1 MTQKKY
7 DLKKDE
13 RYLRLLAKSFPNIAD
28 AATEIINLEAIAHL
42 PKGTEHFLADIHGEY
57 QAFQHVL
64 KNASGNIKRKVNE
77 LFGERLRNIEK
88 QELCTLIYY
97 PEQKLELVKKEEKD
111 IKDWYHITIHRL
123 IEVCRDVSSKYTR
136 SKVRKSLPDDFSYII
151 QELLHEHADDKD
163 KTDYVS
169 AIIKTIIS
177 TGRADDFII
186 AICEVIQRLV
196 IDQLPEVES
205 ARQRL
210 AEHAIRAIIQGV
222 VTQARRGQLPVSDI
236 PAEIAQRLEQKTAHS
251 LQPVINATGVIIHT
265 NLGRAPLPSAAVE
278 ALQAAASYT
287 DVEMDLDSGK
297 RSRNRGAGA
306 TAALLAACPG
316 AEDALVVNNG
326 ASALLLATAA
336 LAPGKE
342 VIISRGELIEI
353 GAGFR
358 LPELIESTATRLKE
372 VGATNRTHL
381 ADYEC
386 ALGDNT
392 GAILKVHP
400 SNFRIEGFTSAVGVE
415 DLHRLAVE
423 HDTRLIVD
431 LGSGLRATEK
441 LIAGGYD
448 DIGAG
453 AQLGLDIWFLWQRWV
468 MGEQAGAQVHD
479 ESRIVL
485 HR

>member
-1 MTQKKY
+1 MPTPTPAVSP
-7 DLKKDE
+7 DP
-13 RYLRLLAKSFPNIAD
+13 R
-28 AATEIINLEAIAHL
+28 
-42 PKGTEHFLADIHGEY
+42 
-57 QAFQHVL
+57 
-64 KNASGNIKRKVNE
+64 
-77 LFGERLRNIEK
+77 RNI
-88 QELCTLIYY
+88 
-97 PEQKLELVKKEEKD
+97 PRMD
-111 IKDWYHITIHRL
+111 
-123 IEVCRDVSSKYTR
+123 
-136 SKVRKSLPDDFSYII
+136 
-151 QELLHEHADDKD
+151 ELL
-163 KTDYVS
+163 
-169 AIIKTIIS
+169 
-177 TGRADDFII
+177 
-186 AICEVIQRLV
+186 
-196 IDQLPEVES
+196 QLPEVES

-210 AEHAIRAIIQGV
+210 AEHTIRAIIQGA

-236 PAEIAQRLEQKTAHS
+236 PAEIAQRLEQKNTHS
-251 LQPVINATGVIIHT
+251 LHPVINATGVIIHT

-278 ALQAAASYT
+278 ALHAAASYT
-287 DVEMDLDSGK
+287 DVEMDLGSGK

-372 VGATNRTHL
+372 IGATNRTHL
-381 ADYEC
+381 ADYER

-415 DLHRLAVE
+415 ELHRLAVE

-431 LGSGLRATEK
+431 LGSGLLTHDPALPEEP
-441 LIAGGYD
+441 
-448 DIGAG
+448 DIQAQLRAG
-453 AQLGLDIWFLWQRWV
+453 ADIVIASGDKLLG
-468 MGEQAGAQVHD
+468 GPQAGILLGTKDAIAAVKKHPLARAVRIDKLRLNALEAAISTPSNAVQDALHLDAQTHRERTEAIAQAVGAEVVPHDGRVGGGGAPEYPLPGFAVSLPEPYADALRRQDPPVVGRVHQGRCLVD
-479 ESRIVL
+479 IRCVPADHDAAVISAIKAVG
-485 HR
+485 

>member
-1 MTQKKY
+1 MPT
-7 DLKKDE
+7 
-13 RYLRLLAKSFPNIAD
+13 PTP
-28 AATEIINLEAIAHL
+28 AAS
-42 PKGTEHFLADIHGEY
+42 PDP
-57 QAFQHVL
+57 
-64 KNASGNIKRKVNE
+64 R
-77 LFGERLRNIEK
+77 RNI
-88 QELCTLIYY
+88 
-97 PEQKLELVKKEEKD
+97 PRMD
-111 IKDWYHITIHRL
+111 
-123 IEVCRDVSSKYTR
+123 
-136 SKVRKSLPDDFSYII
+136 
-151 QELLHEHADDKD
+151 ELL
-163 KTDYVS
+163 
-169 AIIKTIIS
+169 
-177 TGRADDFII
+177 
-186 AICEVIQRLV
+186 
-196 IDQLPEVES
+196 QLPEVES

-306 TAALLAACPG
+306 RAALLAACPG

-372 VGATNRTHL
+372 IGATNRTHL
-381 ADYEC
+381 ADYER

-415 DLHRLAVE
+415 ELHRLAVE

-431 LGSGLRATEK
+431 LGSGLLTHDPALPEEP
-441 LIAGGYD
+441 
-448 DIGAG
+448 DIQAQLRAG
-453 AQLGLDIWFLWQRWV
+453 ADIVIASGDKLLG
-468 MGEQAGAQVHD
+468 GPQAGILLGTKEAIAAVKKHPLARAVRIDKLRLNALEAAISTPSNAVQDALHLEPQTHRERTESIAQAVGAEVVPHDGRVGGGGAPEYPLPGYAVSLPERYADALRRQDPPVVGRVHQGRCLVD
-479 ESRIVL
+479 IRCVPADHDATVIAAIKAVG
-485 HR
+485 

>member
-1 MTQKKY
+1 MPT
-7 DLKKDE
+7 
-13 RYLRLLAKSFPNIAD
+13 P
-28 AATEIINLEAIAHL
+28 T
-42 PKGTEHFLADIHGEY
+42 PT
-57 QAFQHVL
+57 
-64 KNASGNIKRKVNE
+64 ASSDPR
-77 LFGERLRNIEK
+77 RNI
-88 QELCTLIYY
+88 
-97 PEQKLELVKKEEKD
+97 PRMD
-111 IKDWYHITIHRL
+111 
-123 IEVCRDVSSKYTR
+123 
-136 SKVRKSLPDDFSYII
+136 
-151 QELLHEHADDKD
+151 ELL
-163 KTDYVS
+163 
-169 AIIKTIIS
+169 
-177 TGRADDFII
+177 
-186 AICEVIQRLV
+186 
-196 IDQLPEVES
+196 QLPEVES

-210 AEHAIRAIIQGV
+210 AEHTIRAIIQGA

-236 PAEIAQRLEQKTAHS
+236 PAEIAQRLEQQNAHS
-251 LQPVINATGVIIHT
+251 LRPVINATGVIIHT

-278 ALQAAASYT
+278 ALHAAASYT
-287 DVEMDLDSGK
+287 DVEMDLGSGK

-372 VGATNRTHL
+372 IGATNRTHL
-381 ADYEC
+381 ADYER

-415 DLHRLAVE
+415 ELHRLAVE

-431 LGSGLRATEK
+431 LGSGLLTHDPALPEEP
-441 LIAGGYD
+441 
-448 DIGAG
+448 DIQAQLRAG
-453 AQLGLDIWFLWQRWV
+453 ADIVIASGDKLLG
-468 MGEQAGAQVHD
+468 GPQAGILLGTKEAIAAVKKHPLARAVRIDKLRLNALEAAISTPSNAVQDALHLDRQTHRERTESIAQAVGAEVVSHDGRVGGGGAPEYPLPGFAVSLPERYADALRRQDPPVVGRVHQGRCLVD
-479 ESRIVL
+479 IRCVPADHDAAVIAAIKAVS
-485 HR
+485 

>member
-1 MTQKKY
+1 MPT
-7 DLKKDE
+7 
-13 RYLRLLAKSFPNIAD
+13 PTP
-28 AATEIINLEAIAHL
+28 AAS
-42 PKGTEHFLADIHGEY
+42 PDP
-57 QAFQHVL
+57 
-64 KNASGNIKRKVNE
+64 R
-77 LFGERLRNIEK
+77 RNI
-88 QELCTLIYY
+88 
-97 PEQKLELVKKEEKD
+97 PRMD
-111 IKDWYHITIHRL
+111 
-123 IEVCRDVSSKYTR
+123 
-136 SKVRKSLPDDFSYII
+136 
-151 QELLHEHADDKD
+151 ELL
-163 KTDYVS
+163 
-169 AIIKTIIS
+169 
-177 TGRADDFII
+177 
-186 AICEVIQRLV
+186 
-196 IDQLPEVES
+196 QLPEVES

-210 AEHAIRAIIQGV
+210 AEHTIRAILQGA

-236 PAEIAQRLEQKTAHS
+236 PAEIAQRLEQKNAHS

-265 NLGRAPLPSAAVE
+265 NLGRAPLPTAAVE

-287 DVEMDLDSGK
+287 DVEMDLHSGK
-297 RSRNRGAGA
+297 RSKNRGAGA

-372 VGATNRTHL
+372 IGATNRTHL
-381 ADYEC
+381 ADYER

-415 DLHRLAVE
+415 ELHRLAVQ

-431 LGSGLRATEK
+431 LGSGLLTHDPALPEEP
-441 LIAGGYD
+441 
-448 DIGAG
+448 DIQAQLRAG
-453 AQLGLDIWFLWQRWV
+453 ADIVIASGDKLLG
-468 MGEQAGAQVHD
+468 GPQAGILLGTKEAIAAVKKHPLARAVRIDKLRLNALEAAISTPSNAVQDALHLDPQTHRERTETIAQAVGAEVVPHDGRVGGGGAPEYPLPGFAVSLPEPYADALRRQDPPVVGRVHQGRCLVD
-479 ESRIVL
+479 IRCVPSHHDAAVISAIKAVG
-485 HR
+485 

>member
-1 MTQKKY
+1 MPT
-7 DLKKDE
+7 
-13 RYLRLLAKSFPNIAD
+13 PTP
-28 AATEIINLEAIAHL
+28 AASSD
-42 PKGTEHFLADIHGEY
+42 P
-57 QAFQHVL
+57 
-64 KNASGNIKRKVNE
+64 R
-77 LFGERLRNIEK
+77 RNI
-88 QELCTLIYY
+88 
-97 PEQKLELVKKEEKD
+97 PRMD
-111 IKDWYHITIHRL
+111 
-123 IEVCRDVSSKYTR
+123 
-136 SKVRKSLPDDFSYII
+136 
-151 QELLHEHADDKD
+151 ELL
-163 KTDYVS
+163 
-169 AIIKTIIS
+169 
-177 TGRADDFII
+177 
-186 AICEVIQRLV
+186 
-196 IDQLPEVES
+196 QLPEVES
-205 ARQRL
+205 ARHRL
-210 AEHAIRAIIQGV
+210 AEHIIRAIIQGA
-222 VTQARRGQLPVSDI
+222 VTRARRGQLPVSDI
-236 PAEIAQRLEQKTAHS
+236 PAEISQRLEQKNAHS

-372 VGATNRTHL
+372 IGATNRTHL
-381 ADYEC
+381 ADYER
-386 ALGDNT
+386 ALSDNT

-415 DLHRLAVE
+415 ELHRLAVE

-431 LGSGLRATEK
+431 LGSGLLTHDPALPEEP
-441 LIAGGYD
+441 
-448 DIGAG
+448 DIQAQLRAG
-453 AQLGLDIWFLWQRWV
+453 ADIVIASGDKLLG
-468 MGEQAGAQVHD
+468 GPQAGILLGTKEAIAAVKKHPLARAVRIDKLRLNALEAAISTPSNAVQDALHLDPQTHRERTESIAQAVGAEVVSHDGRVGGGGAPEYPLPGFAVSLPERYADALRRQDPPVVGRVHQGRCLVD
-479 ESRIVL
+479 IRCVPADHDAAVIAAIKAVG
-485 HR
+485 

>member
-1 MTQKKY
+1 MPT
-7 DLKKDE
+7 
-13 RYLRLLAKSFPNIAD
+13 PTP
-28 AATEIINLEAIAHL
+28 AAS
-42 PKGTEHFLADIHGEY
+42 PDP
-57 QAFQHVL
+57 
-64 KNASGNIKRKVNE
+64 R
-77 LFGERLRNIEK
+77 RNI
-88 QELCTLIYY
+88 
-97 PEQKLELVKKEEKD
+97 PRMD
-111 IKDWYHITIHRL
+111 
-123 IEVCRDVSSKYTR
+123 
-136 SKVRKSLPDDFSYII
+136 
-151 QELLHEHADDKD
+151 ELL
-163 KTDYVS
+163 
-169 AIIKTIIS
+169 
-177 TGRADDFII
+177 
-186 AICEVIQRLV
+186 
-196 IDQLPEVES
+196 QLPEVES

-297 RSRNRGAGA
+297 RSKNRGAGA

-431 LGSGLRATEK
+431 LGSGLLTHDPALPEEP
-441 LIAGGYD
+441 
-448 DIGAG
+448 DIQAQLRAG
-453 AQLGLDIWFLWQRWV
+453 ADIVIASGDKLLG
-468 MGEQAGAQVHD
+468 GPQAGILLGTQEAIAAVKKHPLARAVRIDKLRLNALEAAISTPSNAVQDALHLEPQTHRERTESIAQAVGAEVVPHDGRVGGGGAPEYPLPGFAVSLPERFADALRRQDPPVVGRVHQGRCLVD
-479 ESRIVL
+479 IRCVPADHDATVIAAIKAVG
-485 HR
+485 

>member
-1 MTQKKY
+1 MPT
-7 DLKKDE
+7 
-13 RYLRLLAKSFPNIAD
+13 PTP
-28 AATEIINLEAIAHL
+28 AAS
-42 PKGTEHFLADIHGEY
+42 PDP
-57 QAFQHVL
+57 
-64 KNASGNIKRKVNE
+64 R
-77 LFGERLRNIEK
+77 RNI
-88 QELCTLIYY
+88 
-97 PEQKLELVKKEEKD
+97 PRMD
-111 IKDWYHITIHRL
+111 
-123 IEVCRDVSSKYTR
+123 
-136 SKVRKSLPDDFSYII
+136 
-151 QELLHEHADDKD
+151 ELL
-163 KTDYVS
+163 
-169 AIIKTIIS
+169 
-177 TGRADDFII
+177 
-186 AICEVIQRLV
+186 
-196 IDQLPEVES
+196 QLPEVES

-306 TAALLAACPG
+306 RAALLAACPG

-392 GAILKVHP
+392 GSILKVHP

-431 LGSGLRATEK
+431 LGSGLLTHDPALPEEP
-441 LIAGGYD
+441 
-448 DIGAG
+448 DIQAQLRAG
-453 AQLGLDIWFLWQRWV
+453 ADIVIASGDKLLG
-468 MGEQAGAQVHD
+468 GPQAGILLGTQEAIAAVKKHPLARAVRIDKLRLNALEAAISTPSNAVQDALHLEPQTHRERTESIAQAVGAEVVPHDGRVGGGGAPEYPLPGFAVSLPEHYADALRRQDPPVVGRVHQGRCLVD
-479 ESRIVL
+479 IRCVPAHHDATVIAAIKAVG
-485 HR
+485 